1 MKIIH
6 TSDWHLGKELHQ
18 TTLDE
23 DHRLFIAWLITYITD
38 NQIDV
43 VLISGDIFDHA
54 NPSNEARKMYFGF
67 LTQMAAQ
74 KVQVVIT
81 GGNHDSITMLESSRD
96 LLGLLN
102 VHVVAGMPEDKR
114 KAIIPLHDKKGEITS
129 ICLALPFLRDK
140 DLRSYAEGES
150 QGERIDKLTKGI
162 VSTDDDMHKLA
173 EEMNVSRMPV
183 IAMGHLYLQG
193 ASTSESER
201 EVQLGNAAAVSSGD
215 LSNMFDYLAL
225 GHIHRPQ
232 KFDGGRV
239 RYSGS
244 PISLSFSERKDEK
257 YIVVIEIKGHELEI
271 NNVEVPKNR
280 ALVKIEG
287 SWQEVKDK
295 LEETPDSLTLP
306 NLYDLEITAEISLI
320 PEIESHLQLYR
331 DRGLKIARRKIIP
344 PGSLASLSQQMDAYV
359 DLSEMDPW
367 EVFEKKMA
375 GHAYTDEEKTILREV
390 YRELLDEVY
399 HTIAL

>member
-6 TSDWHLGKELHQ
+6 TADWHLGKELHQ
-18 TTLDE
+18 TNLDE
-23 DHRLFIAWLITYITD
+23 DHRLFIAWLITYIAD

-43 VLISGDIFDHA
+43 VLISGDVFDHA

-67 LTQMAAQ
+67 LSQMATQ

-96 LLGLLN
+96 ILGLLN

-114 KAIIPLHDKKGEITS
+114 QAIIPLHNKKGVTTAL
-129 ICLALPFLRDK
+129 CLALPFLRDK
-140 DLRSYAEGES
+140 DLRSYVEGES
-150 QGERIDKLTKGI
+150 QGERIEKLRKGI
-162 VSTDDDMHKLA
+162 VSTYHDIR
-173 EEMNVSRMPV
+173 EMATEINVSGWPI

-193 ASTSESER
+193 ATTSESER
-201 EVQLGNAAAVSSGD
+201 EVQLGNAAAISSSE
-215 LSNMFDYLAL
+215 LSGMFDYLAL

-257 YIVVIEIKGHELEI
+257 CIVIIEVIDHQLEI
-271 NNVEVPKNR
+271 YSVDVPKNR

-287 SWQEVKDK
+287 SWQDIKDK
-295 LEETPDSLTLP
+295 IEDTTDSLSLP
-306 NLYDLEITAEISLI
+306 NLYDLEITADISQI
-320 PEIESHLQLYR
+320 PDIESQLQLYR
-331 DRGLKIARRKIIP
+331 DSGLKIARRKIIP
-344 PGSLASLSQQMDAYV
+344 PGSNVPLSQQMDAYI
-359 DLSEMDPW
+359 DLSEIDPW
-367 EVFEKKMA
+367 DVFEKKMA
-375 GHAYTDEEKTILREV
+375 GQAFTEEEKTVLREV
-390 YRELLDEVY
+390 YREILDEVNQS
-399 HTIAL
+399 TAP

>member
-6 TSDWHLGKELHQ
+6 TADWHLGKELHQ

-23 DHRLFIAWLITYITD
+23 DHRLFIAWLITYIAD
-38 NQIDV
+38 NQIDA

-114 KAIIPLHDKKGEITS
+114 QAIIPLLDKKGETAAL
-129 ICLALPFLRDK
+129 CLALPFLRDK
-140 DLRSYAEGES
+140 DLRSYVEGES
-150 QGERIDKLTKGI
+150 QGERIEKLRRGI
-162 VSTDDDMHKLA
+162 VSTYNEVRLMA
-173 EEMNVSRMPV
+173 NEINVSKWPV

-193 ASTSESER
+193 ASTSDSER
-201 EVQLGNAAAVSSGD
+201 EVQIGNAAGVASAD
-215 LSNMFDYLAL
+215 LSSMFDYLAL

-257 YIVVIEIKGHELEI
+257 YIVVIEIKGNELEI
-271 NNVEVPKNR
+271 NNVVVPKNR

-287 SWQEVKDK
+287 SWQEVKDR
-295 LEETPDSLTLP
+295 LQETHDSLTLP

-320 PEIESHLQLYR
+320 PQIESQLQLYR

-344 PGSLASLSQQMDAYV
+344 PGSTVSLSQQLEAYV
-359 DLSEMDPW
+359 DLSEIDPW

-375 GHAYTDEEKTILREV
+375 GHSYTDEEKLILREV

-399 HTIAL
+399 YTTAP